1 MSINPTLATWLEQA
15 LQSPLPDEVAGLSF
29 NLSEGAAGDDAGFC
43 IELVGT
49 DRFDAHDSDWP
60 CDEVWAPPVREIE
73 LPYALTG
80 PRWEDCLD
88 ATRAVLLQV
97 LASPRFGPRLTRQVA
112 GIGLGFVDG
121 DLELLW
127 QRAR

>member
-1 MSINPTLATWLEQA
+1 MTLDSTLAPWLEQA
-15 LQSPLPDEVAGLSF
+15 LQSPLPDAVVGLSF

-49 DRFDAHDSDWP
+49 DRFDAGDSDWP
-60 CDEVWAPPVREIE
+60 CDEIWAPPQREIE

-80 PRWEDCLD
+80 QRWEECLV
-88 ATRAVLLQV
+88 AVRGLLLQA
-97 LASPRFGPRLTRQVA
+97 LATPCFGPRLTAQVQ

-121 DLELLW
+121 DLQLLW
-127 QRAR
+127 QRDG